1 MKNNLISKG
10 KAYIVDFFNHW
21 NEPYQGRYI
30 PNKEVAA
37 YGFGG
42 MGVYLATVVINA
54 VGLSAS
60 NLLVG
65 SCIGLKPTHLY
76 YMLVVANIIGISFTV
91 FRSYIMDN
99 IKSPMGKFRPFLK
112 WMGVPSVLA
121 ACIFVWMPYETMTY
135 NQKAITVLVMYLVIN
150 MFSPFYTDSFLMLI
164 QVMSPDSD
172 ERTDVMSISQ
182 IIYSFAPTVTNLVI
196 PFLAGLTGGLTDM
209 RTYRII
215 YPLVSIAGLFLAFP
229 VYKYTNERII
239 KPKSKENEIRFFDAI
254 RAIAKNKYFWITS
267 IAGWIGFL
275 EMSYY
280 VVLQWTFVY
289 AYPDKEKLLGVANTI
304 IGNGALW
311 AMIAAPFLI
320 RKIGKRRLLISCNIT
335 NAVLLAILLFTY
347 HNIYL
352 VIAIFYINNFVLVL
366 GNIYNPGIQADMRD
380 YQQYITGERIDGMFG
395 VVGLIG
401 TFISYFTGSVVPH
414 LQERCGLKD
423 DYTVLYDPAIR
434 DNLFKTMII
443 ASVIGATLNVIPFF
457 FYDLSEKKHRGITYI
472 LRIRAMF
479 DDYSADCLDD
489 ETLVNTIQIINS
501 IKESQ
506 NKNPVSI
513 SKDELTA
520 ARSMPKK
527 TPEEKE
533 ARAEAIKAAKK
544 MISDQRVAN
553 ENIELA
559 PFVLQELNKFST
571 NQFKKQVEAATFIIE
586 NEDKGLQFILN
597 YVNEQIKLYSKP
609 STADEKLI
617 LNDFLKQS
625 RDIKYAI
632 KISRKHYKDGNPAF
646 DESSVENAQSL
657 PTGTIKETIYRK
669 FAVQRAVKERSVY
682 KRAVK
687 PLTDAKKLLIQQ
699 KAYDCM
705 DDLITRYNSI
715 VLENAQA

>member
-30 PNKEVAA
+30 PNKEVVA

-215 YPLVSIAGLFLAFP
+215 YPLISIVGLFLAFP

-457 FYDLSEKKHRGITYI
+457 FYDLSEKKHRAITYI

-513 SKDELTA
+513 SKDELTV

-544 MISDQRVAN
+544 KISDQRVAN
-553 ENIELA
+553 ENIEFA

-571 NQFKKQVEAATFIIE
+571 NQFKKQVETATFIIE

-597 YVNEQIKLYSKP
+597 YVNEQIKLHSKP

>member
-215 YPLVSIAGLFLAFP
+215 YPLISIVGLFLAFP

-457 FYDLSEKKHRGITYI
+457 FYDLSEKKHRAITYI

-544 MISDQRVAN
+544 KISDQRVAN

-571 NQFKKQVEAATFIIE
+571 NQFKKQVETATFIIE

-657 PTGTIKETIYRK
+657 PTGTMKETIYRK

-715 VLENAQA
+715 VLENAQE